1 VSRLFDGD
9 DRHGSKPVTDK
20 VSGKMSAWDRK
31 ICSIYGITEAEW
43 LERAMKTQRW
53 LERFHGRNSPAEL
66 DQRPG

>member
-1 VSRLFDGD
+1 MSLFESD
-9 DRHGSKPVTDK
+9 DKHGSRTVKDNVT
-20 VSGKMSAWDRK
+20 GKMSDWDRK